1 MKSVHFIGVSGI
13 GVSGVAKLAVES
25 GLTVSGSAD
34 VENEQTAV
42 LEHSGMT
49 FYLGHKAKQINN
61 PDIVVKSAAV
71 PENNPEILEAR
82 RKNIPVYLYSKY
94 LGMLMGKKRGIAV
107 SGTHGKTTTT
117 AISAA
122 ILAKADLDP
131 TVVCGGVMQNFS
143 SNAVYGKGDYFISE
157 ACEYNRSFLDLKK
170 WFGIVTNIE
179 PDHLDYYKDID
190 DIKSAFSNFLLN
202 TDSRGFSVV
211 NGDDR
216 NIQDILN
223 SVKNTD
229 VVTVG
234 FTPDNRYRIVNIS
247 SDHGVYSF
255 QIEDKGVKVLDIS
268 LSVPGEYNCINA
280 ALSAVM
286 ALNIGVQKTVVETGV
301 ASYKGTARRME
312 HIGVVGS
319 NHIYSDYAH
328 HPTEISI
335 AIKAL
340 KEMHPGKNIC
350 LIFQPH
356 QYSRT
361 QELFKNF
368 ALVLGEPEQV
378 ILTDIYRQRDSNRSV
393 KSVRGRDLYWEV
405 QKSGKN
411 SITYIHDPKKINETL
426 CGSVKKNSVIVF
438 MGAGDIDDTARDYLR
453 GYGGSHELKAHL

>member
-1 MKSVHFIGVSGI
+1 MKSVHFVGVSGI
-13 GVSGVAKLAVES
+13 GVSGAAKLAVES
-25 GLTVSGSAD
+25 GLIVSGSAD
-34 VENEQTAV
+34 MENEQTSV
-42 LEHSGMT
+42 LEHSGMI
-49 FYLGHKAKQINN
+49 FYLGHKAEQLNK
-61 PDIVVKSAAV
+61 PDMVVKSAAV

-82 RKNIPVYLYSKY
+82 RKNIPVFLYSEY
-94 LGMLMGKKRGIAV
+94 LGMLMSKKRGIAV

-117 AISAA
+117 AMAAA
-122 ILAKADLDP
+122 ILANAGLDP

-143 SNAVYGKGDYFISE
+143 SNAVYGRGDYFLSE

-179 PDHLDYYKDID
+179 PDHLDYYRDID
-190 DIKSAFSNFLLN
+190 DIKSAFSKFLKN
-202 TDSRGFSVV
+202 TDPRGFSVV

-216 NIQDILN
+216 NIQDVL
-223 SVKNTD
+223 STVKSSG

-234 FTPDNRYRIVNIS
+234 FTNDSRYRVINTS

-255 QIEDKGVKVLDIS
+255 QIEDKGAKVLDIR

-286 ALNIGVQKTVVETGV
+286 ALNIGVQKSVVETGV

-312 HIGVVGS
+312 HIGVVGG

-340 KEMHPGKNIC
+340 KEMHPEKNIC

-361 QELFKNF
+361 QELFKDF

-378 ILTDIYRQRDSNRSV
+378 ILTEIFRQRDSNRSV
-393 KSVRGRDLYWEV
+393 NAVRGTDLYREV
-405 QKSGKN
+405 KKSGKN
-411 SITYIHDPKKINETL
+411 NITYIHDPERINVAI
-426 CGSVKKNSVIVF
+426 CGSVKKNSIIVF
-438 MGAGDIDDTARDYLR
+438 MGAGDIDDTARDYVR
-453 GYGGSHELKAHL
+453 QYGGN